1 MGGEYLPKIE
11 PSPFRFFSFSVH
23 ADVTAEPVDVNQ
35 MKRAIEGIAETIKER
50 PGRLVA
56 DTGYGGGENLRY
68 LEEKNIDGY
77 IPEEG

>member
-1 MGGEYLPKIE
+1 
-11 PSPFRFFSFSVH
+11 
-23 ADVTAEPVDVNQ
+23 